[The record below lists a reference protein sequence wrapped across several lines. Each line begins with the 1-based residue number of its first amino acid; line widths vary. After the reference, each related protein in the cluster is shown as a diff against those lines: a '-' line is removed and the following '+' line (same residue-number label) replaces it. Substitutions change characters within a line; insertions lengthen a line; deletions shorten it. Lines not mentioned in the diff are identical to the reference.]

1 MHVIMKTLSTP
12 GYHRSGFGVTSRA
25 LGHMMH
31 SYTFLVLMK
40 QRVLSQSS
48 KEYDISSRK
57 KSTTHRVLKFHRSKL
72 GVI

>member
-1 MHVIMKTLSTP
+1 MYVIMKTFSTP
-12 GYHRSGFGVTSRA
+12 GYHRNGFGATSRA

-31 SYTFLVLMK
+31 SYRFLVLMK
-40 QRVLSQSS
+40 QRVLGQSS
-48 KEYDISSRK
+48 KEYNVISRK